1 MLPFLKRN
9 TPFPPI
15 EAARRRPD
23 GLLAAGADLSPTRL
37 LDAYR
42 HGIFPWFSEGD
53 PILWW
58 SPDPRQVL
66 FVDELHVSTRL
77 RRRLKRGEFELRANT
92 SFREVMRAC
101 AEPRDGQ
108 AGTWITDEMIDA
120 YCALHTMGHA
130 HCVESWREGRL
141 AGGIYGVQIGRMFFG
156 ESMFKRETDASKV
169 ALATLIEVL
178 KRMGIPMMD
187 CQQETDHTTS
197 LGARTIP
204 RRAFKQIIEER
215 TGQPALM
222 SFGEAA
228 LVTLSSTSTSRSTN

>member
-1 MLPFLKRN
+1 MLPFLQRN

-15 EAARRRPD
+15 ERTRRRPD
-23 GLLAAGADLSPTRL
+23 GLLAAGGDLSPQRL

-66 FVDELHVSTRL
+66 FVDELHVSQRL
-77 RRRLKRGEFELRANT
+77 RRRLKRGEFEMRANT

-101 AEPRDGQ
+101 AAPRDGQ
-108 AGTWITDEMIDA
+108 DDTWITDEMVDA
-120 YCALHTMGHA
+120 YCALHAIGHA
-130 HCVESWREGRL
+130 HCVESWRGGQL

-169 ALATLIEVL
+169 ALANLIEVL
-178 KRMGIPMMD
+178 KHMGILMMD
-187 CQQETDHTTS
+187 CQQQTKHTTS

-204 RRAFKQIIEER
+204 RSEFKQFLEWWVD
-215 TGQPALM
+215 QPAMM
-222 SFGEAA
+222 SFDEAA
-228 LVTLSSTSTSRSTN
+228 RIVVSLTASTST